1 MVNLL
6 ADIELPRV
14 LSYQHA
20 QNPRVSLH
28 SLNSKIQ
35 RNKHLNISL
44 SIVFATYRG
53 NVYYQTGNR

>member
-6 ADIELPRV
+6 ADIGLPRV

-20 QNPRVSLH
+20 QNPRVSLY

-35 RNKHLNISL
+35 RNKYQSISL
-44 SIVFATYRG
+44 STVFATYRG
-53 NVYYQTGNR
+53 NVYYQT